1 MAGMHTIPE
10 SIRAVVFDLDDTLFD
25 FTACHRRV
33 FPRLEAYAA
42 RELGLDA
49 ETFRAAHK
57 RWLDWQFA
65 ALPAQAGCHSRALRF
80 LRLLE
85 ERHLPLRHAPI
96 LQELYWNSM
105 LEIMEPFPG
114 VRETL
119 QAIRASGRR
128 IGIGT
133 DMTVDWQLKK
143 LDALGVIDLV
153 DFVVASEETEEKPGK
168 GLFLRCAEK
177 AGADA
182 PACLFA
188 GDNWRRDIL
197 GALGA
202 GMQAVWVQPDTVKR
216 AEHPDAA
223 AVASVAELA
232 V

>member
-96 LQELYWNSM
+96 LQ
-105 LEIMEPFPG
+105 
-114 VRETL
+114 
-119 QAIRASGRR
+119 
-128 IGIGT
+128 
-133 DMTVDWQLKK
+133 
-143 LDALGVIDLV
+143 
-153 DFVVASEETEEKPGK
+153 
-168 GLFLRCAEK
+168 
-177 AGADA
+177 
-182 PACLFA
+182 
-188 GDNWRRDIL
+188 
-197 GALGA
+197 
-202 GMQAVWVQPDTVKR
+202 
-216 AEHPDAA
+216 
-223 AVASVAELA
+223 
-232 V
+232 